1 MGITRMVDKFEVIP
15 DKVVFDES
23 YNATLYYG
31 NIRVLLGQD
40 TLLEEKIA
48 RVAAI
53 LPKLSNEAG
62 ELHLE
67 EFTSGTTQIIFSRDN
82 VPGGVQKDQPEVVV
96 QGTNEGGG
104 NGGAS
109 EEGDGAEGGGNG

>member
-1 MGITRMVDKFEVIP
+1 MYKRQ
-15 DKVVFDES
+15 
-23 YNATLYYG
+23 TLYYG

-82 VPGGVQKDQPEVVV
+82 VPGGVQKDQPEVDVYKR
-96 QGTNEGGG
+96 QKQSCTE
-104 NGGAS
+104 
-109 EEGDGAEGGGNG
+109 